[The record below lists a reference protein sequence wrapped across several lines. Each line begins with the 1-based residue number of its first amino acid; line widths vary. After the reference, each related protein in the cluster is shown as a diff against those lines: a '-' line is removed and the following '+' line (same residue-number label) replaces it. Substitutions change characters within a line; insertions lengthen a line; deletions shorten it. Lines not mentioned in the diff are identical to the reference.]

1 MLPSAL
7 TDLVNI
13 LEYITRQSGSL
24 MAGRRFVGELRQKCR
39 TLADLPGTL
48 GRAWPE
54 LRADIR
60 SAAFKGYVIFFRYVD
75 ERFEV
80 VNIIEGHRDID
91 EFAGALDYQPRR
103 SSLFT
108 LGVVVVAGCLRHG
121 FVSRLLHRF
130 RKGNAAIGGF
140 NQIT

>member
-7 TDLVNI
+7 TDLVDI

-24 MAGRRFVGELRQKCR
+24 VAGRRFVGELRQKCR
-39 TLADLPGTL
+39 TLAGLPGTI
-48 GRAWPE
+48 GRSRPE

-60 SAAFKGYVIFFRYVD
+60 SSAFKGYVIFFRYVD

-91 EFAGALDYQPRR
+91 ELF
-103 SSLFT
+103 SSIDT
-108 LGVVVVAGCLRHG
+108 DE
-121 FVSRLLHRF
+121 
-130 RKGNAAIGGF
+130 
-140 NQIT
+140 

>member
-7 TDLVNI
+7 TDLVGI
-13 LEYITRQSGSL
+13 LEYTTRQSGSL
-24 MAGRRFVGELRQKCR
+24 IVGRRFVGELRQKCR

-48 GRAWPE
+48 GRARTE
-54 LRADIR
+54 LRPDIR

-91 EFAGALDYQPRR
+91 ELF
-103 SSLFT
+103 SS
-108 LGVVVVAGCLRHG
+108 VDA
-121 FVSRLLHRF
+121 
-130 RKGNAAIGGF
+130 NE
-140 NQIT
+140 

>member
-1 MLPSAL
+1 MPQLRMLPSAL

-48 GRAWPE
+48 GRARPE
-54 LRADIR
+54 LRLDIR
-60 SAAFKGYVIFFRYVD
+60 SAAFKGYVIFFRYAD

-91 EFAGALDYQPRR
+91 E
-103 SSLFT
+103 LFSA
-108 LGVVVVAGCLRHG
+108 VDA
-121 FVSRLLHRF
+121 
-130 RKGNAAIGGF
+130 NE
-140 NQIT
+140 

>member
-1 MLPSAL
+1 MPQLRMLPSAL
-7 TDLVNI
+7 TDLLNI

-24 MAGRRFVGELRQKCR
+24 VVGRRFIGELRQKCR

-48 GRAWPE
+48 GRSRPE

-60 SAAFKGYVIFFRYVD
+60 SSAFKGYVIFFRYVD

-91 EFAGALDYQPRR
+91 ELF
-103 SSLFT
+103 SSADT
-108 LGVVVVAGCLRHG
+108 DE
-121 FVSRLLHRF
+121 
-130 RKGNAAIGGF
+130 
-140 NQIT
+140 